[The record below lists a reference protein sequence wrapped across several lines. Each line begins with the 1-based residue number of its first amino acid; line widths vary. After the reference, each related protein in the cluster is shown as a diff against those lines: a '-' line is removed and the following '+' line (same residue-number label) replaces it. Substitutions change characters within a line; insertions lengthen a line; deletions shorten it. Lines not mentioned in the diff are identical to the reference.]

1 MNEET
6 TASGNVEN
14 ADAAA
19 PELSGNIEAD
29 TGAPPILD
37 DYQQRVEQLLDHHEK
52 KNEHHK
58 ETMQDAA
65 DKQEQLYE
73 NATLQ
78 EGESW
83 DSIYGSMPEPV
94 QRAMASLRADYTR
107 KTQELSKQRRHVED
121 LQANLTN
128 SDAFKALQE
137 QASTAAAEG
146 EEFDPFDPKSFESYV
161 DRMVAQKLQSVLQ
174 PMYEEQMKT
183 QSSRKVNDFMDQ
195 HPELRTD
202 ENMRQQVYSLLKE
215 SEQMTLEQGYWIV
228 KGKMAQQNQQ
238 QEQASALQKREM
250 SRQAAARIGN
260 GRKSGLTA
268 PPETAQMDA
277 GDIYKYLLAQKK

>member
-6 TASGNVEN
+6 TASGNVAEAEN
-14 ADAAA
+14 TA
-19 PELSGNIEAD
+19 PELAENIEAD
-29 TGAPPILD
+29 TGAPPVLD
-37 DYQQRVEQLLDHHEK
+37 DYQQRVEQLLDNHEK
-52 KNEHHK
+52 KQEHDRTNNEL
-58 ETMQDAA
+58 A
-65 DKQEQLYE
+65 QEEQNQQYE

-83 DSIYGSMPEPV
+83 DSIYRSVPENV

-107 KTQELSKQRRHVED
+107 K
-121 LQANLTN
+121 
-128 SDAFKALQE
+128 
-137 QASTAAAEG
+137 
-146 EEFDPFDPKSFESYV
+146 KSFESYV

-228 KGKMAQQNQQ
+228 KGKMSQQNQQ

>member
-6 TASGNVEN
+6 TASGNVAEAEN
-14 ADAAA
+14 TA
-19 PELSGNIEAD
+19 PELAENIEAD
-29 TGAPPILD
+29 TGAPPVLD
-37 DYQQRVEQLLDHHEK
+37 DYQQRVEQLLDNHEK
-52 KNEHHK
+52 KQEHDRTNNEL
-58 ETMQDAA
+58 A
-65 DKQEQLYE
+65 QEEQNQQYE

-83 DSIYGSMPEPV
+83 DSIYRSVPENV

-121 LQANLTN
+121 LQSNLTN
-128 SDAFKALQE
+128 SDAFKALQT
-137 QASTAAAEG
+137 QANTAAAEG

-161 DRMVAQKLQSVLQ
+161 DRMVAQKLQGVLQ
-174 PMYEEQMKT
+174 PMYDEQIKT

-195 HPELRTD
+195 HPELRND
-202 ENMRQQVYSLLKE
+202 DDMRQQVYSLLKE

-228 KGKMAQQNQQ
+228 KGKKAQQNQQ
-238 QEQASALQKREM
+238 QEKAISQKKREM
-250 SRQAAARIGN
+250 SRQAASTIGS

-277 GDIYKYLLAQKK
+277 GDIYNYLLAQKK